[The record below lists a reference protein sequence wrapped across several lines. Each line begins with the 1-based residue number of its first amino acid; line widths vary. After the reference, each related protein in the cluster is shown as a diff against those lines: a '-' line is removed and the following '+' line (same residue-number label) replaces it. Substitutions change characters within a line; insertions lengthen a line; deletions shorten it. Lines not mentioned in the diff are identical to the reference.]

1 LIGGKLG
8 RPDINKRTQPG
19 TGDLGPGAYDDG
31 RGGFGKDV
39 RGHGFGKP
47 RPEKTETD
55 NRDYGCEPEKVF
67 K

>member
-1 LIGGKLG
+1 MIGGKLG
-8 RPDINKRTQPG
+8 RPDINKRTQSG
-19 TGDLGPGAYDDG
+19 AGDLGPGAYDDG
-31 RGGFGKDV
+31 RGFGKDV

-55 NRDYGCEPEKVF
+55 DRDYGYDPEKVF